1 MIKNIGH
8 YISIVYIMLV
18 SSNLGLTFR
27 FCTFAAVFNIR
38 IMYSSEDLDIKCKSN
53 TMNLAFVE
61 MQPLLYTMILLSVQD
76 GGIAPWRIYLQYTF
90 MCNML

>member
-1 MIKNIGH
+1 
-8 YISIVYIMLV
+8 
-18 SSNLGLTFR
+18 
-27 FCTFAAVFNIR
+27 
-38 IMYSSEDLDIKCKSN
+38 MYSSEDLDIKCKSN